1 MQKTK
6 IFKSYF
12 DEFIKAKQ
20 NEANDSR
27 VIKTKDLTIYP
38 LGSSHVCIVK
48 LSKPY
53 NKIVDRMY
61 TNDDYNLESFPLASH
76 LFLEDKKDSD
86 NSVLGWFARYPL
98 EGDDILISELDDDSI
113 IEFDELE
120 KAYKVFVQDAKVL
133 SDNKIVLFDLR
144 GNILF
149 DGKKLVAINTLNY
162 DNTGYSSVF
171 AHKGKAI
178 REFMGSF
185 NNPKMW
191 SYYDTNVSLIN
202 DALKEELASFSGNDK
217 FRECRSFSDMKRLV
231 IREYGEDKIIP
242 KKNGINIEKSSS
254 KVKKIGEL

>member
-6 IFKSYF
+6 VFKADF
-12 DEFIKAKQ
+12 DKFIEAKQ
-20 NEANDSR
+20 NEVNDTR
-27 VIKTKDLTIYP
+27 QIRIKDITIYP
-38 LGSSHVCIVK
+38 LASTHVCIVK
-48 LSKPY
+48 LSESTS
-53 NKIVDRMY
+53 KIVDRMY
-61 TNDDYNLESFPLASH
+61 TSEDYNLESFPFPSC
-76 LFLEDKKDSD
+76 LFLEDRKDEDSK
-86 NSVLGWFARYPL
+86 VLGWYARFQL
-98 EGDDILISELDDDSI
+98 EGDILVSDSADDSV

-120 KAYKVFVQDAKVL
+120 KAYKVFIKDAKVL

-149 DGKKLVAINTLNY
+149 DGKKLVAVNTLNY

-191 SYYDTNVSLIN
+191 SYYDTNVSLID
-202 DALKEELASFSGNDK
+202 DALKEELAKYSGNDK
-217 FRECRSFSDMKRLV
+217 FKECRNFNDIKRIV

-242 KKNGINIEKSSS
+242 KA
-254 KVKKIGEL
+254 KKITEDKTSNKTKKLGTL